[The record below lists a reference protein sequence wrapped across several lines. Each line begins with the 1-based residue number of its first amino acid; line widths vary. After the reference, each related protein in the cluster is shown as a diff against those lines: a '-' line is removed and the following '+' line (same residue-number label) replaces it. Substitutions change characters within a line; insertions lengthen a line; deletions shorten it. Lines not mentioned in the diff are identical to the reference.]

1 MQRQDPVVA
10 FATQSGGTTM
20 DRDLLGGN
28 PFASALIELA
38 SQPGLTLEKLQPKL
52 RLLTKRLRGNH
63 QHSEWVGTPAVRNWT
78 FDMAPGSGRERRL
91 ALVLVV
97 SDYAFAGIP
106 NLAGA
111 AHDERRV
118 SAMLATHGF
127 SVLQGIGPK
136 RAKLVAALAAF
147 RARSKAAEVA
157 VVYATGHGIEM
168 DGQVHL
174 LPADYPF
181 TSGYSRKLLSAHA
194 IAVNRIVGAARA
206 ESLNMVFFAGCR
218 TVVKQADTGAHSLA
232 PSKA

>member
-1 MQRQDPVVA
+1 
-10 FATQSGGTTM
+10 
-20 DRDLLGGN
+20 
-28 PFASALIELA
+28 
-38 SQPGLTLEKLQPKL
+38 
-52 RLLTKRLRGNH
+52 
-63 QHSEWVGTPAVRNWT
+63 
-78 FDMAPGSGRERRL
+78 
-91 ALVLVV
+91 
-97 SDYAFAGIP
+97 
-106 NLAGA
+106 
-111 AHDERRV
+111 
-118 SAMLATHGF
+118 MLATYGF

-136 RAKLVAALAAF
+136 RAEFVAALAAF

-218 TVVKQADTGAHSLA
+218 TVVKPADTGAPSLA
-232 PSKA
+232 PSNA